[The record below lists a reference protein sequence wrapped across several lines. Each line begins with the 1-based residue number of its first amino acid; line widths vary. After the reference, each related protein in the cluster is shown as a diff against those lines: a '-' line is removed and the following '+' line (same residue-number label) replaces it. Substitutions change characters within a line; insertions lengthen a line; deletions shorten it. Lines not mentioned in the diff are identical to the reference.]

1 MSGSLERIV
10 LRAESPGLRSRTPG
24 LAGQFAALLRQQQG
38 TWDMLRRG
46 YESLATVETRS
57 FDFDG
62 FQVKVQFNPGR
73 ITSSSAKVDDRSI
86 RERKCFLCPANLPED
101 QRGILYRDEYLVLG
115 NPFPIFP
122 EHFTIPHIEHRPQL
136 IFPALNV
143 LLDLTRELSPDYTIV
158 YNGPRCGASAPD
170 HLHLQAGTAG
180 FMPFESN
187 IRTLTKDQ
195 GEILYEDPGIRA
207 FSLRNYLRT
216 VIVLESSDQSILE
229 KAFRGMVEAYS
240 RIEGGSEEP
249 MMNLLSF
256 ISGGRNILAMF
267 ARSKHRP
274 SFFYA
279 EGEDRILLSP
289 AAVDL
294 GGVMTLPL
302 EKDFRRMS
310 REIIIQAF
318 EEVSLPEE
326 TFSVL
331 KREVAGAL
339 RNL

>member
-1 MSGSLERIV
+1 MRLERVVIG
-10 LRAESPGLRSRTPG
+10 AESLGTPPGTAG
-24 LAGQFAALLRQQQG
+24 LAVQCAALLRQQQG
-38 TWDMLRRG
+38 VWEMLRRG
-46 YESLATVETRS
+46 YESLTTVETRS
-57 FDFDG
+57 FGFDG

-86 RERKCFLCPANLPED
+86 RERKCFLCPANLPAD
-101 QRGILYRDEYLVLG
+101 QRGILYRAEYLILC

-143 LLDLTRELSPDYTIV
+143 FLDLTRELSPGYTVV

-180 FMPFESN
+180 FMPIETD
-187 IRTLTKDQ
+187 IQTLQRNQ
-195 GEILYEDPGIRA
+195 GEVLYEDGGLCA

-216 VIVLESSDQSILE
+216 FIALESSDHAMLE
-229 KAFRGMVEAYS
+229 KAFRAMVEAYR

-249 MMNLLSF
+249 MMNLLSWVV
-256 ISGGRNILAMF
+256 GGRHTLAMF

-279 EGEDRILLSP
+279 EGDARILLSP

-294 GGVMTLPL
+294 GGVLTFPL
-302 EKDFRRMS
+302 EHDFRRIS
-310 REIIIQAF
+310 RENIIQAF

-326 TFSVL
+326 TFTAL

-339 RNL
+339 RGL